1 MIRSVRLVSLVAVL
15 ASALAC
21 GKDSSTPTAPTV
33 NVPFTTTDLRV
44 GTGVEAT
51 NGRRATVNYTG
62 WLYSTTGTDNKG
74 TQFDSSLT
82 AGRSPFAFVVGGGQV
97 IAGWDRGVVGM
108 RVGGARRLIIPPEL
122 GYGSAGSGSTIPPNS
137 TLVFDIDLLSVQ

>member
-108 RVGGARRLIIPPEL
+108 RVGGTRRLIIPPEL